1 MSSRRTLILIGAV
14 VIGALA
20 AFLTLSYVRGVENR
34 SDEAGQ
40 MVEVVVATGPIAK
53 GSSSDAAIQGQ
64 QLAMEKRRREDLPAN
79 PVRRF
84 ADIQGQVAA
93 VDLGGGEVITAS
105 MFVPATAL
113 NGSKSASLDKGNV
126 AITITVDEAA
136 GVAGLV
142 QPGDNIN
149 ILANY
154 CGVATGGG
162 AEGESDTCSL
172 QRQNTPAGGG
182 AVQLG
187 TPSSYLFQGVKVL
200 AVGQSLGQPVVIE
213 NRPGAGGTIA
223 AAAVAKG
230 EADGHT
236 VLVPSSGH
244 AVNPSIYPT
253 LPYDTLKDLTGV
265 TPLVAMPNVL
275 VVSPSRGWKSVADL
289 VAAAKAKPGA
299 LNYASAGV
307 GSATHFNA
315 EKF

>member
-34 SDEAGQ
+34 SDEAAQ
-40 MVEVVVATGPIAK
+40 MVEVVVAAGPIAK
-53 GSSSDAAIQGQ
+53 GSSSDAAIEGQ
-64 QLAMEKRRREDLPAN
+64 QLVMEKRRQDELPAS

-113 NGSKSASLDKGNV
+113 NGSKSANLDKGNV

-154 CGVATGGG
+154 CSVTTGGASG
-162 AEGESDTCSL
+162 GTEGGDACAL
-172 QRQNTPAGGG
+172 QRNGAAGSG
-182 AVQLG
+182 AVTLG
-187 TPSSYLFQGVKVL
+187 EPSSYLFQGVKVL
-200 AVGQSLGQPVVIE
+200 AVGQSLGQPVAAAPAAEGADPATATTAPPAASPLITVQLPPDQAQLLASLRSASLYLTL
-213 NRPGAGGTIA
+213 NRPDYTPVPIPFTNSLPALPGELGTSPYPAQA
-223 AAAVAKG
+223 A
-230 EADGHT
+230 
-236 VLVPSSGH
+236 SGQ
-244 AVNPSIYPT
+244 
-253 LPYDTLKDLTGV
+253 
-265 TPLVAMPNVL
+265 
-275 VVSPSRGWKSVADL
+275 
-289 VAAAKAKPGA
+289 
-299 LNYASAGV
+299 
-307 GSATHFNA
+307 
-315 EKF
+315 